1 MLRVLPI
8 ALLLLTASLALQAAP
23 RGPVA
28 GYGDTP
34 AAARFELVAQRNGG
48 GIGPGE
54 AARAARAA
62 YGGRVLAVHAV
73 EGGAAYRVRLLVG
86 GQVRVVLV
94 DARNGRILR

>member
-1 MLRVLPI
+1 MSRALPI
-8 ALLLLTASLALQAAP
+8 ALLLMTVPLAAQAAP
-23 RGPVA
+23 RGPVEGQGSA
-28 GYGDTP
+28 P
-34 AAARFELVAQRNGG
+34 APYFELVAQRNGG

-62 YGGRVLAVHAV
+62 YGGRVLAVHPV

-94 DARNGRILR
+94 DARSGRILR